1 MSSDDLVFAPNDD
14 EPVAE
19 QNPSE
24 FSERHPAKPWKVVIV
39 DDDSSIHEVTKLA
52 LNGFTFADHEIE
64 FLDAYSGEEAKAMLK
79 EHPDAAMVLL
89 DVVMEHDHAGLEVA
103 KYIREELGNK
113 LVRIILRTGQPGQA
127 PERQVITDY
136 DINDYK
142 EKTELT
148 ARKLYTVVYASLRS
162 YRDLLTI
169 ESNRRGLEQIIES
182 SQNIFELQSLTAF
195 TEGVLEQLTSLMH
208 LDREAVYCHGLA
220 ARHEGNNFP
229 ILAATGE
236 YADLVGQGVDALS
249 PDIVSDFHDAVSTG
263 KNIYREDRFVGYFMG
278 SSGIENLL
286 FLSGLQKTTET
297 DRNLLELFTR
307 NVAIAHENMHLHQD
321 LEKTQSE
328 IVYMLG
334 EAVETRSK
342 ETGNHVKRVAEISK
356 LLALKSGMDET
367 EAEIIKL
374 ASPLHDIGKIG
385 IPDAILNKPGRH
397 TPEEFEVMK
406 QHAKLGYDMLKASKR
421 HVLRAG
427 ATIAN
432 EHHERWEGGG
442 YPNNLKGDQIHIY
455 GRITALADVFDALGS
470 ERCYKKA
477 WPLEKV
483 LDLVREERAKQ
494 FDPKLVDIM
503 LDNIDEIVAIRDRY
517 ADVYSEAN

>member
-1 MSSDDLVFAPNDD
+1 MSSDDLLFAPGTDETESSDD
-14 EPVAE
+14 V
-19 QNPSE
+19 
-24 FSERHPAKPWKVVIV
+24 SERNHAKPWKVAIV
-39 DDDSSIHEVTKLA
+39 DDDPSIHDVTKLA
-52 LNGFTFADHEIE
+52 LNGFMFADRDIE
-64 FLDAYSGEEAKAMLK
+64 FLDAYSGEEAKLLLA
-79 EHPDAAMVLL
+79 EHPDTAMVLL

-103 KYIREELGNK
+103 KYIREELANK

-127 PERQVITDY
+127 PERQVITEY

-148 ARKLYTVVYASLRS
+148 ARKLYTVIYASLRS

-182 SQNIFELQSLTAF
+182 SQNIFELKSLTSF

-208 LDREAVYCHGLA
+208 LDKEAVYCHGMA
-220 ARHEGNNFP
+220 ARHEGDNFP
-229 ILAATGE
+229 ILAATGNFTE
-236 YADLVGQGVDALS
+236 LVGQGVDALD
-249 PDIVSDFHDAVSTG
+249 PDIVSDFHDAVVAG
-263 KNIYREDRFVGYFMG
+263 ENIYREDRFVGYFIG
-278 SSGIENLL
+278 NSGIENLL
-286 FLSGLQKTTET
+286 YLSGLQKTTET

-356 LLALKSGMDET
+356 LLARKYGLDEN

-397 TPEEFEVMK
+397 TPEEFETMK
-406 QHAKLGYDMLKASKR
+406 THAKLGYDMLKASKR
-421 HVLRAG
+421 HVLQAG
-427 ATIAN
+427 AVIAN

-442 YPNNLKGDQIHIY
+442 YPNNKKGEDIHIY

-477 WPLEKV
+477 WPLDKV
-483 LDLVREERAKQ
+483 LDLIREERAKQ
-494 FDPKLVDIM
+494 FDPKLVDIL
-503 LDNIDEIVAIRDRY
+503 LDNIDDIVSIRDRY
-517 ADVYSEAN
+517 ADVQIDVV

>member
-1 MSSDDLVFAPNDD
+1 MSSDELVFAPSADD
-14 EPVAE
+14 DSGSSDVKT
-19 QNPSE
+19 SL
-24 FSERHPAKPWKVVIV
+24 PWKIVIV
-39 DDDSSIHEVTKLA
+39 DDDPSIHDVTKMA
-52 LNGFTFADHEIE
+52 LGGFSFAERNVQ
-64 FLDAYSGEEAKAMLK
+64 FLSAYSGKEAKQLLA

-89 DVVMEHDHAGLEVA
+89 DVVMEDDHAGLDVA
-103 KYIREELGNK
+103 KYIREELNNK

-182 SQNIFELQSLTAF
+182 SQNIFELKSLTSF

-208 LDREAVYCHGLA
+208 LDKDAVYCHGLA
-220 ARHEGNNFP
+220 ARHEGDNFP
-229 ILAATGE
+229 ILAATGD
-236 YADLVGQGVDALS
+236 YANLVGQGADSLA
-249 PDIVSDFHDAVSTG
+249 PDIVSDLHDAVAAG
-263 KNIYREDRFVGYFMG
+263 QNIYKADRFVGYFINN
-278 SSGIENLL
+278 SGIENLL
-286 FLSGLQKTTET
+286 YLSGVQKTSQT

-307 NVAIAHENMHLHQD
+307 NVAIAHENIHLHQD
-321 LEKTQSE
+321 LEETQSE

-342 ETGNHVKRVAEISK
+342 ETGNHVKRVAEFSK
-356 LLALKSGMDET
+356 LLALKLGLDES
-367 EAEIIKL
+367 EAEVIKL

-385 IPDAILNKPGRH
+385 IPDEILNKPGRH
-397 TPEEFEVMK
+397 TPEEFEIMK
-406 QHAKLGYDMLKASKR
+406 THAKLGYDMLKASKR
-421 HVLRAG
+421 QILRAG
-427 ATIAN
+427 AVIAN

-442 YPNNLKGDQIHIY
+442 YPNNLKGEDIHIY
-455 GRITALADVFDALGS
+455 GRITALVDVFDALGS

-477 WPLEKV
+477 WPLDKV
-483 LDLVREERAKQ
+483 LNLIREERAKQ
-494 FDPKLVDIM
+494 FDPKLVDLL
-503 LDNIDEIVAIRDRY
+503 LDNIDDIVAIRDRY
-517 ADVYSEAN
+517 TDTFQDAE